1 MRGSK
6 RTEKAKMVHA
16 LAMGGSTREE
26 GLPDDMMGIVF
37 GLIGKSFD
45 HDRPKLNDLR
55 WTRTWELAV
64 TQRVKARLHGPT
76 SPAVLVLGLGT
87 AVPPLAAAR
96 AGARVLWC
104 LRVRRFYEI
113 AARVVEVNGLHNQIQ
128 VLHRREAPSA
138 LGAVLGPQ
146 FDIIVSEDVES
157 EMVGDIVPAVHTA
170 ARALLKP
177 GGEVIP
183 SGATLKVV
191 AAEIRCTEVLIRAS
205 HDVFSQMA
213 EQVSGFDLRIFNR
226 FRNDEGI
233 CVCPARA
240 SDIGGAGTFYDL
252 SDVAHTLLN
261 EPASFEIDFN
271 HVSDTSLELECVWTL
286 S

>member
-37 GLIGKSFD
+37 DLIGKSFD

-146 FDIIVSEDVES
+146 FD
-157 EMVGDIVPAVHTA
+157 
-170 ARALLKP
+170 LLWPNKYCNQSKSYWYP
-177 GGEVIP
+177 KWDP
-183 SGATLKVV
+183 TQTPK
-191 AAEIRCTEVLIRAS
+191 
-205 HDVFSQMA
+205 
-213 EQVSGFDLRIFNR
+213 LRICAPMGHPMKAPHPPQSQHKN
-226 FRNDEGI
+226 
-233 CVCPARA
+233 A
-240 SDIGGAGTFYDL
+240 S
-252 SDVAHTLLN
+252 
-261 EPASFEIDFN
+261 
-271 HVSDTSLELECVWTL
+271 
-286 S
+286 